1 MTKEELKEY
10 CDDEL
15 KSIEKVISELFTI
28 FSAEKSEYPLGER
41 AAIATFIANVYS
53 GIENILKQILMFD
66 NLNVKDSATWHEELL
81 KKAAELAIL
90 PRDLYQI
97 FTRYLVFRNSLV
109 HTYIFNIKL
118 EELKVLASAIKDI
131 IEKFKSEVDE
141 YIQTI

>member
-1 MTKEELKEY
+1 MTKEQLKEY

-28 FSAEKSEYPLGER
+28 FSAEKSEYSLAER

-53 GIENILKQILMFD
+53 GIENILKQLLMFD

-97 FTRYLVFRNSLV
+97 FTRYLVFRNSDRCL
-109 HTYIFNIKL
+109 
-118 EELKVLASAIKDI
+118 SA
-131 IEKFKSEVDE
+131 
-141 YIQTI
+141 